1 MTTKELNRRNRY
13 KWSVNE
19 ILSLQREYELQELTI
34 QEIAI
39 LHKRSAFSILHKLEK
54 EQIIN
59 NFNEARGYEQLNFW
73 DDAYEDEDEENE
85 NEYEENE
92 YEENEDD
99 ENENKDD
106 ENENK
111 EDNEDNEINLSLQKP
126 TSYDDDDSDENIEN
140 IENHDENYHN
150 NIEYFEDA
158 LIKKIEENSNSN
170 VCITEPLQ
178 HINNTTNNV
187 ENIYDNKELFCT
199 VYKLI
204 ERIEILEKK
213 ILEIENVKSNS
224 FVTFIKNW
232 FCEKRLC

>member
-92 YEENEDD
+92 YEENEENEDD
-99 ENENKDD
+99 ENENKQ
-106 ENENK
+106 
-111 EDNEDNEINLSLQKP
+111 LQK
-126 TSYDDDDSDENIEN
+126 SSRSI
-140 IENHDENYHN
+140 
-150 NIEYFEDA
+150 
-158 LIKKIEENSNSN
+158 
-170 VCITEPLQ
+170 
-178 HINNTTNNV
+178 
-187 ENIYDNKELFCT
+187 
-199 VYKLI
+199 
-204 ERIEILEKK
+204 
-213 ILEIENVKSNS
+213 
-224 FVTFIKNW
+224 
-232 FCEKRLC
+232 

>member
-39 LHKRSAFSILHKLEK
+39 LHKRSDFSILHKLEK

-73 DDAYEDEDEENE
+73 DESYQEDDENE
-85 NEYEENE
+85 DEYEENE
-92 YEENEDD
+92 YEENENEENEDD
-99 ENENKDD
+99 ENENK
-106 ENENK
+106 
-111 EDNEDNEINLSLQKP
+111 EDNEINLSLQKP
-126 TSYDDDDSDENIEN
+126 TSYDDDDSDDNIEN
-140 IENHDENYHN
+140 LENHDENYHN
-150 NIEYFEDA
+150 DIEYFEDA

-170 VCITEPLQ
+170 VFITEPLQ
-178 HINNTTNNV
+178 HINNTTNNLK
-187 ENIYDNKELFCT
+187 NICDNKELFYI

-204 ERIEILEKK
+204 GRIEILEKK
-213 ILEIENVKSNS
+213 ISEIENVKSNS

-232 FCEKRLC
+232 FCKKRLC